1 VTLLLDT
8 HVWLWLNLD
17 PGRLPASFAAALA
30 DPDHDLV
37 VSVASVWELSIKE
50 KLDKITV
57 GGPFLSFLESAL
69 EDIDLLDIRLPHVVR
84 GYDLPPIHRDP
95 FDRIIIAQA
104 LAEGFT
110 LLTVDHVFAG
120 YGVQMLPA

>member
-1 VTLLLDT
+1 MTLLLDT

-17 PGRLPASFAAALA
+17 PARLPASFAAAMV

-50 KLDKITV
+50 KLGKITV
-57 GGPFLSFLESAL
+57 GGPFLPFLESAL
-69 EDIDLLDIRLPHVVR
+69 EGIRLLDIRLPHVMR
-84 GYDLPPIHRDP
+84 GHDLPPIHRDP
-95 FDRIIIAQA
+95 FDRVIVAQA

-110 LLTVDHVFAG
+110 LLTVDHIFTA
-120 YGVQMLPA
+120 YGVQVLPT